1 MTQEQYEEIIERQ
14 KTIEAGI
21 NKLLS
26 IYMLDSSN
34 EDMNPILTIKEAA
47 RLLGVSTGTLMKG
60 CNTEGVPHR
69 RMGKKYLFSKIAL
82 LNWLHN
88 INSSYVQEMTAND
101 KSSHLKH
108 DFAENWVR
116 LTINTSAGA
125 LEEFDMKQDIQVDE
139 SPVLGAKEA
148 AELLGIP
155 RSRLYQLCHIPLL
168 NNIPVGKRGKKYIF
182 SQEELLKWMQTPIYK
197 KVKREYDIGFKKYSD
212 RMNACKARRE
222 AERLEKEAKKKKDT
236 KSNQE
241 QNI

>member
-1 MTQEQYEEIIERQ
+1 MTQEQYDEIIERQ

-47 RLLGVSTGTLMKG
+47 RLLEVSTGTLMKG

-69 RMGKKYLFSKIAL
+69 RIGKKYLFSKIAL

-88 INSSYVQEMTAND
+88 INSSYVQEKADNI
-101 KSSHLKH
+101 KSSNFKP
-108 DFAENWVR
+108 EPINKWIR
-116 LTINTSAGA
+116 LSMNTSSGA

-139 SPVLGAKEA
+139 SPELGAKEA

-155 RSRLYQLCHIPLL
+155 RSRLYQLCYNPLL

-182 SQEELLKWMQTPIYK
+182 SQAELLKWMQTPIYK
-197 KVKREYDIGFKKYSD
+197 KEKREYDIGFKKYSD
-212 RMNACKARRE
+212 RMNACKAGRE
-222 AERLEKEAKKKKDT
+222 AERLEKEAKKRKRSKN
-236 KSNQE
+236 KQE
-241 QNI
+241 